1 MFNNPFGM
9 PNAFNPQENIDRIN
23 NQINQLENMR
33 KQLQQPMQQPTNLT
47 QNFQLAP
54 NRDVIRYANSIDEV
68 GKDVVTG
75 DTPFFSR
82 DMSVVWIKNTNGEIK
97 TYELN
102 EVVLKDEKDMKID
115 FLMAQ
120 IQELKKGMEKYEHDT
135 NVDGAIEDEKPTNVS
150 EVSRT
155 SQSNPQDVLNNMIKD
170 YSPKQIQDF
179 RKFAN
184 GFGISNEQLDNF
196 GIKTK

>member
-1 MFNNPFGM
+1 MFNNPYGM
-9 PNAFNPQENIDRIN
+9 PNTFNPQENIDRIN
-23 NQINQLENMR
+23 NQISQLENMR

-120 IQELKKGMEKYEHDT
+120 IQELKKGIEKYEHST
-135 NVDGAIEDEKPTNVS
+135 NVNGTIENEESTNVS
-150 EVSRT
+150 EV
-155 SQSNPQDVLNNMIKD
+155 
-170 YSPKQIQDF
+170 PK
-179 RKFAN
+179 
-184 GFGISNEQLDNF
+184 S
-196 GIKTK
+196 TKKSK